1 MGILNITRR
10 PRAVVAL
17 ALMVWGVSFFLHF
30 FWEMVQVPFFS
41 GMAEARHWDVVWL
54 CMRATLGDAHI
65 TLGAYTAAASF
76 SKNWFW
82 VAKSWRTSTLIGYLS
97 AGLIATIIFEY
108 WATGGGQ
115 RWSYSELMPELIF
128 TGIGV
133 LPLAQWVV
141 LPMLL
146 AYSVRWMFI
155 GWSVLKAEQN
165 KIAEN

>member
-115 RWSYSELMPELIF
+115 RWSYSELMPELMC
-128 TGIGV
+128 
-133 LPLAQWVV
+133 LSL
-141 LPMLL
+141 
-146 AYSVRWMFI
+146 S
-155 GWSVLKAEQN
+155 GWSCRCCWRTP
-165 KIAEN
+165 